1 MCVVWRTKRK
11 STVVRKLIVAHN
23 VCLFGR
29 ATKKYIKL
37 HFHGTF
43 RVRIPPLQRLF
54 DGSLIATTAC
64 SLSLQKLHTLA
75 AL

>member
-1 MCVVWRTKRK
+1 VCGVENKTKK
-11 STVVRKLIVAHN
+11 YSCTNLIVAHN